1 MRLYIF
7 DYWVP
12 FLKSE
17 YGGLIA
23 ITANNIEECID
34 IAKQFDY
41 HNTPKVDDD
50 IKREILSGEVFE
62 LKHNTTARIVNAF
75 TT

>member
-1 MRLYIF
+1 MKLYIF
-7 DYWVP
+7 DYWLP
-12 FLKSE
+12 FPKSE

-34 IAKQFDY
+34 IARQFDY
-41 HNTPKVDDD
+41 DNPPTVDED